1 MFFRIIPPILLLLL
15 VFISDQPEYAERYI
29 RSAVVSYDQP
39 DRAMQQWLETT
50 RHPEIGRPTP
60 EKLLKI
66 EAELSR
72 GKWRDKSVQTQ
83 WVERGPSDVGG
94 RTRAIMVDRRD
105 PSGNTVW
112 AGGVSGGLWKC
123 TNFLEE
129 DAYWQLVGDGFKSIA
144 ISSIVQHPDRPEE
157 MYFST
162 GEGWFNFDAARGLGI
177 WKSTDGGNSWFQLP
191 STNNGSFSYIQ
202 KLIFDE
208 AGRLLAG
215 TIHSGLLRSAD
226 GGNTWQKLLGSNFN
240 GGYSERVADIEIAS
254 DGTLYVSF
262 GIYSSDGIYQSKDG
276 GETWVDLIEEGEGLP
291 QENFSRIEMA
301 TAPSNSQVAYAVFTD
316 IETNESLGIYKTID
330 GGLNWD
336 SIPEPQAIGMD
347 DFTRD
352 QAWYDLILLVNPEDE
367 NDVMVGG
374 IDLHRTTDG
383 GATWSQISQWYGA
396 EHPYVH
402 ADQHQ
407 LVSLFGDFSH
417 IIAGNDGGVFLLEE
431 EVGGGFTPTA
441 KNQNYNV
448 TQFYHADLHPE
459 ANSPVVIAGAQDNGT
474 QYFYAD
480 GFGPTVEVT
489 GGDGGFCHIDQN
501 EPNIQISAYVYNE
514 YFITNDGW
522 NSYDRVSIGEE
533 AGRFINPTDYDSENN
548 VLFGAYKEGYIS
560 VIRGVSDYNRV
571 DTVSLGNIKDQM
583 INVVKVEDNRPNYF
597 YVGTN
602 KTLVQYHID
611 YENTNIEALKA
622 INFESI
628 SGDHYRLTAIEV
640 HPADTNQLL
649 MTFGNYGVRNIW
661 YSKDG
666 GFDWDNIEGN
676 LPDMPVYDILFN
688 PSNPAEVFLAT
699 EMGVWHT
706 NQLDGNRTQW
716 TVYGVG
722 LGTVRATKLR
732 FRANDQTLLV
742 STHGRGVFTTT
753 IGEAEEVLP
762 TCEDGIQNRDEIGVD
777 CGGTFC
783 PNCPAVP
790 CSTFS
795 DIYQLEGPEDC
806 ASGASFTTG
815 FEVTGN
821 QSFLLYG
828 INKGATYQ
836 FSFCEEYGQ
845 WPASVTL
852 WSIDMD
858 EDSSLYFGEILD
870 FVEDCALEWEASY
883 SGIYFI
889 IINNTNGACGEDMPA
904 VSNGELSIECVG
916 GQTTATATP
925 EWNDQVKVYPNPFRE
940 SVTIALPNEVIS
952 QYGEFTYQLFNISG
966 MVVQEGI
973 WQQQMGAL
981 SFSPALPGG
990 MYVLTMRNRKG
1001 ELLLSKSLVKQD

>member
-1 MFFRIIPPILLLLL
+1 MRWILPISIVLFFAHVGNQPQYGGRSSLPPLT
-15 VFISDQPEYAERYI
+15 R
-29 RSAVVSYDQP
+29 DQP
-39 DRAMQQWLETT
+39 DRAMKQWFETT
-50 RHPEIGRPTP
+50 RDPEIGRPTP

-72 GKWRDKSVQTQ
+72 GKWRDKSVQSQ
-83 WVERGPSDVGG
+83 WIERGPSDVGG
-94 RTRAIMVDRRD
+94 RTRAILVDRRD
-105 PSGNTVW
+105 PSGNTIW

-123 TNFLEE
+123 TNFLSE
-129 DAYWQLVGDGFKSIA
+129 DAYWTLVGDGFKSIA
-144 ISSIVQHPDRPEE
+144 ISCIVQHPDRPEE

-177 WKSTDGGNSWFQLP
+177 WKSTDGGNSWSQLP

-202 KLIFDE
+202 KLLFDD

-215 TIHSGLLRSAD
+215 TMDSGLLRTAD
-226 GGNTWQKLLGSNFN
+226 GGDSWQKLLGSNFN
-240 GGYSERVADIEIAS
+240 GGYSERVADIEMAT
-254 DGTLYVSF
+254 DGTLYISF
-262 GIYSSDGIYQSKDG
+262 GIYSSDGIYQSTDG

-301 TAPSNSQVAYAVFTD
+301 TAPSNPLVAYAVFTD
-316 IETNESLGIYKTID
+316 IETNESMGIYKTID
-330 GGLNWD
+330 QGMTWD
-336 SIPEPQAIGMD
+336 SIAEPVAIGMD
-347 DFTRD
+347 NFTRN

-383 GATWSQISQWYGA
+383 GTSWSQISQWYGA
-396 EHPYVH
+396 EHPYIH

-407 LVSLFGDFSH
+407 LISLFGDFSH
-417 IIAGNDGGVFLLEE
+417 IISGNDGGVFLLKE
-431 EVGGGFTPTA
+431 EVEGGYTPTA

-448 TQFYHADLHPE
+448 TQFYYADLHPE
-459 ANSPVVIAGAQDNGT
+459 AQSPVVIAGAQDNGT
-474 QYFYAD
+474 QYFYED

-501 EPNIQISAYVYNE
+501 EPNIQISAYTYNE
-514 YFITNDGW
+514 YYVTNDEW
-522 NSYDRVSIGEE
+522 LTYDRVSIGEE
-533 AGRFINPTDYDSENN
+533 AGHFINPTDYDSENN

-571 DTVSLGNIKDQM
+571 DTVLLGNIKDQM

-597 YVGTN
+597 YVGTH

-628 SGDHYRLTAIEV
+628 SGDNYRLTAIDV
-640 HPADTNQLL
+640 HPVDTNQLL

-661 YSKDG
+661 YSTDG
-666 GFDWDNIEGN
+666 GFDWDNVEGN

-688 PSNPAEVFLAT
+688 PFNAEEVFLAT

-706 NQLDGNRTQW
+706 KQLDGNRTQW
-716 TVYGVG
+716 VVYGVG
-722 LGTVRATKLR
+722 LATVRATKLR
-732 FRANDQTLLV
+732 IRENDATLLV

-753 IGEAEEVLP
+753 IGSVEEELP
-762 TCEDGIQNRDEIGVD
+762 TCQDDIQNRDEIGVD

-795 DIYQLEGPEDC
+795 DIYQIDGPGDC
-806 ASGASFTTG
+806 GENISIETG

-821 QSFLLYG
+821 QSFLLYNLKEG
-828 INKGATYQ
+828 SNYQ
-836 FSFCEEYGQ
+836 FEFCENFGQ
-845 WPASVTL
+845 WPASLTL

-870 FVEDCALEWEASY
+870 FVEDCAMEWEAPY
-883 SGIYFI
+883 SGVYFM
-889 IINNTNGACGEDMPA
+889 IINNTNGACGAEGA
-904 VSNGELSIECVG
+904 AEANGVLTLTCMG
-916 GQTTATATP
+916 GSTTSREEP
-925 EWNDQVKVYPNPFRE
+925 VWNTSARVYPNPFQE
-940 SVTIALPNEVIS
+940 SVFIELPDEATVADRHF
-952 QYGEFTYQLFNISG
+952 YYQLFHITG
-966 MVVQEGI
+966 AMVQEGN
-973 WQQQMGAL
+973 WQPQMGAL
-981 SFSPALPGG
+981 SFSPILPRGA
-990 MYVLTMRNRKG
+990 YVLNLRNQKG
-1001 ELLLSKSLVKQD
+1001 ELLLSQSLVKQE

>member
-1 MFFRIIPPILLLLL
+1 MHFRIIPPIVLLLLI
-15 VFISDQPEYAERYI
+15 FIPDQPEYAERFV
-29 RSAVVSYDQP
+29 RSAAESYDQP
-39 DRAMQQWLETT
+39 DRAMKQWFETT
-50 RHPEIGRPTP
+50 RNPEIGRPTP
-60 EKLLKI
+60 EKLVKI
-66 EAELSR
+66 GVELAR
-72 GKWRDKSVQTQ
+72 GQWRDKSVQPQ

-94 RTRAIMVDRRD
+94 RTRAILVDRRD

-123 TNFLEE
+123 TNFLSA
-129 DAYWQLVGDGFKSIA
+129 DAYWTLVGDGFKSIA
-144 ISSIVQHPDRPEE
+144 ISCIVQHPDQPEE

-177 WKSTDGGNSWFQLP
+177 WKSTDGGNSWSQLP
-191 STNNGSFSYIQ
+191 STNNGSFSYVQ
-202 KLIFDE
+202 KLLFDD

-215 TIHSGLLRSAD
+215 TIHSGLLRTAD

-240 GGYSERVADIEIAS
+240 GGYSDRVADIELAT

-262 GIYSSDGIYQSKDG
+262 GIYSSDGIYQSTDG
-276 GETWVDLIEEGEGLP
+276 GETWVDLIEESEGLP

-301 TAPSNSQVAYAVFTD
+301 TAPSNPLVAYAVFTD
-316 IETNESLGIYKTID
+316 IETNESMGIYKTLD

-367 NDVMVGG
+367 NEVMVGG
-374 IDLHRTTDG
+374 IDLHRTTNG
-383 GATWSQISQWYGA
+383 GTSWSQISKWNGY
-396 EHPYVH
+396 PYVH

-417 IIAGNDGGVFLLEE
+417 IIVGNDGGVFLLKEDE
-431 EVGGGFTPTA
+431 FEGFTPTA
-441 KNQNYNV
+441 KNQNYNI

-459 ANSPVVIAGAQDNGT
+459 AESPVVIAGSQDNGT

-480 GFGPTVEVT
+480 EFGPTVEVT

-501 EPNIQISAYVYNE
+501 EPNIQISSYVYNE
-514 YFITNDGW
+514 YFVTNDGW
-522 NSYDRVSIGEE
+522 NSYDQVSIGEE
-533 AGRFINPTDYDSENN
+533 AGHFINPTDYDSENN
-548 VLFGAYKEGYIS
+548 VLFGAYNPGYIS
-560 VIRGVSDYNRV
+560 VIRGVSDYNRT
-571 DTVSLGNIKDQM
+571 DTVSLGNIQDQM
-583 INVVKVEDNRPNYF
+583 ITAIKVEDNRPNYF
-597 YVGTN
+597 YVGTH

-628 SGDHYRLTAIEV
+628 SGDNYILTAIDV

-661 YSKDG
+661 YSTDG
-666 GFDWDNIEGN
+666 GFDWENVEGN
-676 LPDMPVYDILFN
+676 LPDMPVYSILFN

-716 TVYGVG
+716 TIYGTG

-732 FRANDQTLLV
+732 FRANDQTLMV
-742 STHGRGVFTTT
+742 STYGRGVFTTT
-753 IGEAEEVLP
+753 IGSVDEVLP
-762 TCEDGIQNRDEIGVD
+762 TCQDGIQNRDEIAVD

-795 DIYQLEGPEDC
+795 DIYQINGPVEC
-806 ASGASFTTG
+806 GENLKIETG

-821 QSFLLYG
+821 QSFLLYNLKAG
-828 INKGATYQ
+828 SNYQ
-836 FSFCEEYGQ
+836 FEFCENFGQ
-845 WPASVTL
+845 WPASLTL

-870 FVEDCALEWEASY
+870 FVEDCKLEWEAPY
-883 SGIYFI
+883 SGIYFM
-889 IINNTNGACGEDMPA
+889 IINNTNGVCGEEREDGPNGLLTLA
-904 VSNGELSIECVG
+904 CVSGS
-916 GQTTATATP
+916 TTSREEP
-925 EWNDQVKVYPNPFRE
+925 VWNTSARVYPNPFQE
-940 SVTIALPNEVIS
+940 SVIIELPDGAAAQEGDFS
-952 QYGEFTYQLFNISG
+952 YQLFHISG
-966 MVVQEGI
+966 AVVQQGI
-973 WQQQMGAL
+973 WRQQMGAL
-981 SFSPALPGG
+981 SFSSGLPVGS
-990 MYVLTMRNRKG
+990 YVLTLRNRKG
-1001 ELLLSKSLVKQD
+1001 ELLFSKSLVKQE